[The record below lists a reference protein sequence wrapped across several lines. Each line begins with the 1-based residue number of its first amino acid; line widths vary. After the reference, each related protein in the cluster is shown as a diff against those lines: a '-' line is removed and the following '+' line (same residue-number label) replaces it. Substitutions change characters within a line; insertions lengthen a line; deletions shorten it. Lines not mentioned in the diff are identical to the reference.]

1 VSENVISQQVA
12 VREVHDASLAQ
23 GEPRHCGLLG
33 ALAAA
38 FGTAGC
44 LTHEAVG
51 SSAVSLRPL
60 SYSRLLHPQNRGIP
74 IYRRE
79 HDVRIRTTFQCEAE
93 AADVILRKGQGA
105 PLLERGGAA
114 LLLRSVAGGQVPIRV
129 AAFHPDASPQ
139 GVRELPAQLGYH
151 ETGTALDRVQ
161 NSVDFGCGELLF
173 RFQDQ
178 VNRIAVEWRCK
189 RLRISG
195 DRPAQAI
202 REIVERLC
210 SASI

>member
-1 VSENVISQQVA
+1 
-12 VREVHDASLAQ
+12 
-23 GEPRHCGLLG
+23 
-33 ALAAA
+33 
-38 FGTAGC
+38 
-44 LTHEAVG
+44 
-51 SSAVSLRPL
+51 
-60 SYSRLLHPQNRGIP
+60 
-74 IYRRE
+74 
-79 HDVRIRTTFQCEAE
+79 E

-151 ETGTALDRVQ
+151 ETGTALDRGQTSAAV
-161 NSVDFGCGELLF
+161 GRGEVLF

-210 SASI
+210 SASIGPAGIEGRHEPVLRLGREQQGQQKGDGERREYHARAREALAERLLLRRLAALRRGVHVRQATAPPCREARAR